1 MPNCV
6 AIPRNVAVSPFH
18 RLTVSP
24 SHRLTV
30 SPFHR
35 FPSHRRHECQIELR
49 KIIIY
54 MLTISYTYR
63 MLQRHDRSLRAKTE
77 RLFLLGIEQC
87 RICQNRETINLWR
100 RYCLELNE
108 SITILSGDDVLALPH
123 ETYARSIERGKCNRT
138 IQYQR
143 MEKRPQCRAAY
154 RTSAL

>member
-1 MPNCV
+1 MRQKEREYLNH
-6 AIPRNVAVSPFH
+6 S
-18 RLTVSP
+18 
-24 SHRLTV
+24 
-30 SPFHR
+30 
-35 FPSHRRHECQIELR
+35 
-49 KIIIY
+49 
-54 MLTISYTYR
+54 TYH

-77 RLFLLGIEQC
+77 RLFPLGIEQC

-100 RYCLELNE
+100 RYCLEVNE

-123 ETYARSIERGKCNRT
+123 ETYARSIERGTCPRT